1 VYIDDCLFFVHQR
14 STFDDVIQ
22 ALSKTFI
29 LQDQS
34 NASVYKLAWLS
45 TAKGKTHILTQY
57 CMLTLMD
64 LCNGSSGTAD
74 LS

>member
-1 VYIDDCLFFVHQR
+1 VHQR

-34 NASVYKLAWLS
+34 NASVYLGVQVTKIQNLKLLQKFSLA
-45 TAKGKTHILTQY
+45 
-57 CMLTLMD
+57 
-64 LCNGSSGTAD
+64 
-74 LS
+74 